1 LIWDDTPTVAVL
13 AVALVELDVAIVATS
28 AVVTDG
34 ENAAPA
40 PLSAVSS
47 ESMFAESDIVE
58 LNDRQCFSAVHE
70 RSACATCLL
79 ARVLQ
84 DKGA

>member
-1 LIWDDTPTVAVL
+1 VVL
-13 AVALVELDVAIVATS
+13 AVAVVELDATTVAIS

-34 ENAAPA
+34 ENAPPA

-58 LNDRQCFSAVHE
+58 LNDRQCFSAV
-70 RSACATCLL
+70 RADLI
-79 ARVLQ
+79 LQ
-84 DKGA
+84 SCNPVINM